1 MDPNT
6 PPPVP
11 PTKEEMAAADVTP
24 ATEEPK
30 AVEPT
35 AEDEKIDI
43 LAIEVKD
50 QGIALRLIV
59 NFLEIAN
66 RRGAFSIPENA
77 KIHECVQKFLT
88 PEDPV

>member
-11 PTKEEMAAADVTP
+11 PTKEEMASADV
-24 ATEEPK
+24 AVTEEPK
-30 AVEPT
+30 DVE
-35 AEDEKIDI
+35 AEKPDI
-43 LAIEVKD
+43 LSVEVTD
-50 QGIALRLIV
+50 QGIALRMIV

-66 RRGAFSIPENA
+66 RRGVFSIPENA
-77 KIHECVQKFLT
+77 KIHECVQKFIT